1 MRNHS
6 HRNGRENPNP
16 YGTSVDVIIYTKM
29 AWNGKRQL
37 QSASESLLNNFE
49 FIESA
54 LVCVQYP
61 VENAASSCLTHCH
74 RFSDY

>member
-6 HRNGRENPNP
+6 HRVNRNGRENPNE
-16 YGTSVDVIIYTKM
+16 YGTSVDIIIYTKM
-29 AWNGKRQL
+29 AWSGKRQL

-54 LVCVQYP
+54 LVCHRKCRFFVFDSL
-61 VENAASSCLTHCH
+61 SSLQ
-74 RFSDY
+74 

>member
-6 HRNGRENPNP
+6 HRNGRENLNA
-16 YGTSVDVIIYTKM
+16 YGTSVDVIYTKM

-37 QSASESLLNNFE
+37 QSASESLLNKFE
-49 FIESA
+49 FVESA

-61 VENAASSCLTHCH
+61 VENAASSCLTQ
-74 RFSDY
+74 SSLQ